1 MVPSSGDPFDPQTS
15 MTDKQSDAARL
26 KKDWMSQ
33 VDTEQ
38 AFRLVDSILPFEAC
52 LYHQILPL
60 SLEGSRLKLGMVDTD
75 DTTALDYV
83 RRILAYMNC
92 SLVPQSIASDVHY
105 AALSAYLQYAD
116 TQKKAVNTAPQPVA
130 RRIAKKLAEQS
141 VKLFAEGKSLGDAV
155 APASDEVSPK
165 SAYEYPT
172 LVVDSPTT
180 LPSLAIVSDLTTQT
194 TINATQVVAQATE
207 TSVQKVSTPRHT
219 QSLPRLEIYP
229 THLSDPPEVLAALS
243 PKALLQ
249 ELLARILDWGIGRLY
264 LERQSQ
270 QGRIVWSQNGA
281 VQAVLN
287 ELEVS
292 KFDGVIREL
301 KALTESST
309 DFVKKTKQVEVE
321 RLYQNQRLLLRLRL
335 TPGKYGE
342 EATLQV
348 LRGAALKF
356 YKQQQ
361 LVSMGQEAMGFA
373 HQLQSKINELYVHS
387 HTQSLLLPENLN
399 TLPELMRSL
408 KRMEYQLHELQ
419 SLKFDEAA
427 EEE

>member
-1 MVPSSGDPFDPQTS
+1 M
-15 MTDKQSDAARL
+15 
-26 KKDWMSQ
+26 
-33 VDTEQ
+33 DTEQ

-60 SLEGSRLKLGMVDTD
+60 SLEGSRLKLGMVDID

-92 SLVPQSIASDVHY
+92 SLVPQPIASDIHY

-116 TQKKAVNTAPQPVA
+116 AQKKAASTVPQPFA

-141 VKLFAEGKSLGDAV
+141 VKRFAEGKTLGETEENT
-155 APASDEVSPK
+155 SQESSK
-165 SAYEYPT
+165 SAYEYST
-172 LVVDSPTT
+172 LVVDSPSM
-180 LPSLAIVSDLTTQT
+180 LPPLAIADSLPTQT
-194 TINATQVVAQATE
+194 TMDATQVVNEFTE
-207 TSVQKVSTPRHT
+207 TMVQKAVSAPIST
-219 QSLPRLEIYP
+219 QTLTRLEIYP
-229 THLSDPPEVLAALS
+229 NHLSEPPEVLATLS
-243 PKALLQ
+243 PKELLQ

-270 QGRIVWSQNGA
+270 QGRILWSQNGA
-281 VQAVLN
+281 VQAVINGL
-287 ELEVS
+287 ELS
-292 KFDGVIREL
+292 KFDGVIYEL
-301 KALTESST
+301 KTLTKSPM
-309 DFVKKTKQVEVE
+309 DPVQKTRQVEVE

-335 TPGKYGE
+335 TPGKHGE

-348 LRGAALKF
+348 LRGAALRF

-373 HQLQSKINELYVHS
+373 QQLQSKINELYVHS
-387 HTQSLLLPENLN
+387 HSQSILLPENLN

-419 SLKFDEAA
+419 SLKFDELT

>member
-1 MVPSSGDPFDPQTS
+1 MVPPSGDPSKPQS
-15 MTDKQSDAARL
+15 SLTDKQSDAARL
-26 KKDWMSQ
+26 KTDWMSQ

-92 SLVPQSIASDVHY
+92 SLVPQSIASDIHY

-116 TQKKAVNTAPQPVA
+116 TQKKAVSVSPQPVA

-141 VKLFAEGKSLGDAV
+141 VKRFSEGKALGDPEDAT
-155 APASDEVSPK
+155 SHEVSTK

-172 LVVDSPTT
+172 LMIDSPTT
-180 LPSLAIVSDLTTQT
+180 LPSVAIAADLTTQT
-194 TINATQVVAQATE
+194 IVDATQVVAQVTE
-207 TSVQKVSTPRHT
+207 TSVQKSSTPIST
-219 QSLPRLEIYP
+219 QTLPRLEIHP
-229 THLSDPPEVLAALS
+229 AHLSDPPEALAALS
-243 PKALLQ
+243 PKELLQ

-270 QGRIVWSQNGA
+270 QGRILWSQNGA
-281 VQAVLN
+281 VQAVINGL
-287 ELEVS
+287 ELQ
-292 KFDGVIREL
+292 KFEEVIREL
-301 KALTESST
+301 KILTESPME
-309 DFVKKTKQVEVE
+309 VVQKTRQVEAE
-321 RLYQNQRLLLRLRL
+321 RLYQNNRLLLRLRL
-335 TPGKYGE
+335 IPGKHGE

-373 HQLQSKINELYVHS
+373 HQLQSKINEIYVHS
-387 HTQSLLLPENLN
+387 HTQSILLPENLN
-399 TLPELMRSL
+399 TLPDLMRAL

-419 SLKFDEAA
+419 ALKFDEPA
-427 EEE
+427 EED